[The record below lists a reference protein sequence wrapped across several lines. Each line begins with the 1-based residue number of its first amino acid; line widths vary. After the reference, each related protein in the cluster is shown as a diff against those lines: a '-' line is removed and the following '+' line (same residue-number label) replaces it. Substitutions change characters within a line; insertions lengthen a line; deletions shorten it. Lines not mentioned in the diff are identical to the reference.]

1 MLILVMLY
9 ALHLCEVMNNEMFE
23 GILQRPTMF
32 WELRGV
38 PIFSYEII
46 HNCKLIAITL
56 MILLPT
62 WELLD
67 K

>member
-32 WELRGV
+32 YEFRGV
-38 PIFSYEII
+38 PIFAFLFQIEF
-46 HNCKLIAITL
+46 
-56 MILLPT
+56 
-62 WELLD
+62 
-67 K
+67 

>member
-32 WELRGV
+32 YEFRGV
-38 PIFSYEII
+38 PILLFFFKLSLKIF
-46 HNCKLIAITL
+46 CK
-56 MILLPT
+56 
-62 WELLD
+62 
-67 K
+67 